1 MPLLINIYVVSLRM
15 VTPNPFS
22 VLQPV
27 KSGSSNNIT
36 KLDNC
41 QPNYNNAIAEQL
53 ANSFASVFTFDHGL
67 TITSI
72 QRSYQSECI
81 TFTDNGILKQLQN
94 LDPCKGAGPDNLPP
108 VHLKFLAP
116 YALKTVFPI
125 LLCHIKHSSRLA
137 FS

>member
-1 MPLLINIYVVSLRM
+1 MPILIKIYVVSLRM

-41 QPNYNNAIAEQL
+41 QPFYNNAIAEQF
-53 ANSFASVFTFDHGL
+53 ANSFAYVFAFDNGL
-67 TITSI
+67 TSTSI
-72 QRSYQSECI
+72 HCSYQSECI
-81 TFTDNGILKQLQN
+81 TFTDNGILKQSQS

-116 YALKTVFPI
+116 YTLKTVFPI
-125 LLCHIKHSSRLA
+125 FLCHIKHSLRLA